1 MKIFTAVM
9 GHWDVPGLI
18 TKSFTSAA
26 KAEDWMLKIY
36 GEQLRDY
43 VSLANS
49 YRAEEGE
56 PYLDENPETL
66 VDLED
71 LIETLNGERDW
82 AGVAELIESELDDL
96 TPTPEMREAAKV
108 AGEELCKPEL
118 GAMRKAFGEI
128 AEAGLVAGLEARVSS

>member
-26 KAEDWMLKIY
+26 KAEDWMLTIY
-36 GEQLRDY
+36 REQMRDG

-49 YRAEEGE
+49 YRDEEGE

-71 LIETLNGERDW
+71 LIETLNSERDW
-82 AGVAELIESELDDL
+82 AGVAELIESELESEVL
-96 TPTPEMREAAKV
+96 EAAPEMV
-108 AGEELCKPEL
+108 NILIDLLKPGNVNASVIEVGRDL
-118 GAMRKAFGEI
+118 LARIGHD
-128 AEAGLVAGLEARVSS
+128 VRVSS